1 MPRTSHRTWPQR
13 TLESLVALAL
23 LSALVGPG
31 VFAPPTATADEV
43 SATADEVSGAAGQGV
58 VIAGEGVGAAGAPD
72 TTGRLLVRF
81 RTGVASAVGEA
92 SAVQSGARNAKH
104 SSATGWTAVEAASG
118 VSLETLRDV
127 LALDPA
133 VEAVEIE
140 HRVFPSMSV
149 DDPKFPLQWGLDDT
163 LREHDVSAPEAWD
176 LMTERALP
184 GDAVVAVIDSG
195 VESTHPDLVG
205 NLWVNAGETP
215 DNGLDDDDNGYID
228 DTSGWDF
235 YAGDADPTDTFGH
248 GTHVAGIIAARTDN
262 ATGTAG
268 IAGPQNP
275 VRIMPVSIFDGTAGG
290 STQQAAEALRYAVD
304 NGASVINV
312 SWGGPDP
319 DTVMVEAVD
328 YAEQHGVILVCA
340 AGNSS
345 TSNEVTPFYPGSF
358 DNDNI
363 IAVAASTSNGALA
376 AFSNRGVISVDLAA
390 PGQAILSTYV
400 GERYVEMQ
408 GTSMATP
415 FVTGAAALVGL
426 RFPSEWW
433 GSHRLRILELSRP
446 EPGLVGYVASGAAL
460 DLPSVLA
467 TITPEG
473 DMQLAGGAARVKTN
487 AVSLRSDVYGATHMA
502 VDADGDGSFE
512 ATKTFDPLLDI
523 DLTPGD
529 GTKTVSVRYAGEV
542 AQVLELTRTIVVD
555 TVAPDAPSGLSA
567 APLNRGAQL
576 DWDAS
581 ASDDVVGYAVWG
593 ATDAAGPYVR
603 VDQHLTTGTSYTA
616 LELDN
621 GSAYHFRVSSID
633 EAGNEGAQSGAVSVM
648 PEFRVDRVQGAD
660 RYATAVAL
668 SAKSFDAAETV
679 VVTTGEAFPDAVV
692 ASALAGAVKGP
703 LLFSRVGSLPSVT
716 ADEISRLGASRV
728 VIVGGVNAVSAEVA
742 RALNALGRVTTVDRV
757 AGADRY
763 ETSAEVAR
771 EVWFESGTRFP
782 HEAFVVRGDSFPD
795 AVSVA
800 SAAYAQVMPVLLVRP
815 TSAPA
820 SMVQAVRDMG
830 LNRVFV
836 AGGMQAVSS
845 TVLVELGLP
854 YTRAQG
860 PTRYETSV
868 AVAEMAI
875 ARGWSDD
882 SHIAVAS
889 GEQFADALSGGAAL
903 GEQSGVV
910 VLSRP
915 DAVPEQVS
923 EFASEHA
930 AGVAAMWL
938 LGGERALSDDVL
950 EALEAAAR

>member
-1 MPRTSHRTWPQR
+1 MST
-13 TLESLVALAL
+13 
-23 LSALVGPG
+23 
-31 VFAPPTATADEV
+31 PPTATAKESTDLA
-43 SATADEVSGAAGQGV
+43 SQGFAAT
-58 VIAGEGVGAAGAPD
+58 

-81 RTGVASAVGEA
+81 RDDVAPELGEA
-92 SAVQSGARNAKH
+92 SAAQSGARNAKR
-104 SSATGWTAVEAASG
+104 SSATGWTAVEAADG
-118 VSLETLRDV
+118 VTLETLRDT

-133 VEAVEIE
+133 IEAVEIE

-149 DDPKFPLQWGLDDT
+149 DDPIFSQQWGLNDT
-163 LREHDVSAPEAWD
+163 LRGHDISAPEAWD
-176 LMTERALP
+176 LMAERALP
-184 GDAVVAVIDSG
+184 GDAIVAVVDSG
-195 VESTHPDLVG
+195 VEFTHPDLAG

-215 DNGLDDDDNGYID
+215 ANDVDDDHNGYID

-235 YAGDADPTDTFGH
+235 YGGDADPTDTFGH

-262 ATGTAG
+262 ATGVASV
-268 IAGPQNP
+268 AGPQNP
-275 VRIMPVSIFDGTAGG
+275 VRIMPISIFNGGAGG
-290 STQQAAEALRYAVD
+290 STLQAAEALRYAVD

-319 DTVMVEAVD
+319 DTVMAEAVD

-345 TSNEVTPFYPGSF
+345 TSNEVTPFYPSSF

-363 IAVAASTSNGALA
+363 IAVAASTSSGTLA
-376 AFSNRGVISVDLAA
+376 SFSNRGAVSVDLAA
-390 PGQAILSTYV
+390 PGLSILSTYV
-400 GERYVEMQ
+400 DGRYVEMS

-415 FVTGAAALVGL
+415 HVTGAVALLGL

-446 EPGLVGYVASGAAL
+446 ESALAGYVASGAAL
-460 DLPSVLA
+460 DLPSALA
-467 TITPEG
+467 TISPDG
-473 DMQLAGGAARVKTN
+473 DSQLASGAACVNVNT
-487 AVSLRSDVYGATHMA
+487 VSMRSDVYGSTQMA
-502 VDADGDGSFE
+502 VDSEGDGSFE
-512 ATKTFDPLLDI
+512 ATSSFDPLLEI

-542 AQVLELTRTIVVD
+542 AQILELTHTIVVD
-555 TVAPDAPSGLSA
+555 TVAPDAPTDLSA

-576 DWDAS
+576 SWKAS

-593 ATDAAGPYVR
+593 AANEAGPFVR
-603 VDQHLTTGTSYTA
+603 VDQHPTTGTSYTA
-616 LELDN
+616 LGLEN
-621 GSAYHFRVSSID
+621 GSTYHFRVSAVD
-633 EAGNEGAQSGAVSVM
+633 AAGNEGVQSGTMSIT
-648 PEFRVDRVQGAD
+648 PEFRVDRVQGAE

-668 SAKSFDAAETV
+668 SAKSFASAETV

-692 ASALAGAVKGP
+692 ASALAGAVEGP
-703 LLFSRVGSLPSVT
+703 LLFARAGSLPLVT
-716 ADEISRLGASRV
+716 ADEIMRLGASRV
-728 VIVGGVNAVSAEVA
+728 VIVGGVNVVSDEVVD
-742 RALNALGRVTTVDRV
+742 ALDALAGVTTVDRV
-757 AGADRY
+757 AGSSRY

-771 EVWFESGTRFP
+771 EVWLESGTRFP

-800 SAAYAQVMPVLLVRP
+800 SAAYSQVMPVLLVRP
-815 TSAPA
+815 TSAPWSVA
-820 SMVQAVRDMG
+820 QAARDTE

-836 AGGMQAVSS
+836 AGGQQAVSDQVMAS
-845 TVLVELGLP
+845 FALP

-875 ARGWSDD
+875 ERGWSDD
-882 SHIAVAS
+882 AHIGVAS

-910 VLSRP
+910 VLSRA
-915 DAVPEQVS
+915 DSVPWEV
-923 EFASEHA
+923 ASFVNQHA
-930 AGVAAMWL
+930 SGVAAMWL
-938 LGGERALSDDVL
+938 LGGELALSDNVL
-950 EALEAAAR
+950 DALEAAAR